1 MSVDAQVMER
11 LTSAL
16 AGQTDVQK
24 ALLKAISGEDYKQ
37 ETTGTGFLL
46 FGSGGIFSEPG
57 GERDVITAH
66 VRPMGLGAFLDKFAS
81 VFENPLF
88 QSITGFTGET
98 GEEPVNPCDD
108 APSGFMKG
116 CNLTAQFG
124 RLQRDTNTIEW
135 DKVMLRINRGVTT
148 DLQLRGRVLGIE
160 DFNPSGLD
168 ENAIVN
174 IVTAAEMVTVAVAFE
189 RNLSQQLWQGTP
201 ANATAG
207 GGFQEFPGLDSQ
219 IATGQVD
226 ATTGIACEA
235 LDSDVKDFNFNSVGG
250 STVSIVEYLSM
261 LEFFL
266 NYNAD
271 RMGLTPVEWVICMR
285 PELWFELSAIWPCQY
300 NTNRC
305 AESVIGGQSRVFVDG
320 RENVAERDRMRQG
333 GTIDING
340 KSYRV
345 VTDTGIFE
353 HNSENNGNLL
363 PGQFASSIYMVPLT
377 ITGNYP
383 VTYMEH
389 VDYRAGAA
397 DLSLL
402 RGNEQFWTD
411 RGVFSWAVETEKWCY
426 KLSLKSE
433 MRVVLRTPQL
443 AGRIDN
449 VLYEPLQHLRSP
461 YPDDPYFADGGTSLR
476 DTPDDLNAVWLS

>member
-1 MSVDAQVMER
+1 MSVDADVMER
-11 LTSAL
+11 LTKAI
-16 AGQTDVQK
+16 AGQADVQK
-24 ALLKAISGEDYKQ
+24 ALVEALTGEEYKQ
-37 ETTGTGFLL
+37 ATTGTGFLL
-46 FGSGGIFSEPG
+46 FGRDGIFSDPG
-57 GERDVITAH
+57 LERDVISAH
-66 VRPMGLGAFLDKFAS
+66 VRPKGLMEDLPRLAS
-81 VFENPLF
+81 IFENPLF
-88 QSITGFTGET
+88 PSITGFTGET
-98 GEEPVNPCDD
+98 GAEPVNPCDD

-135 DKVMLRINRGVTT
+135 DKVMLQVNRGVTT
-148 DLQLRGRVLGIE
+148 DLQLRGRVLGMG
-160 DFNPSGLD
+160 DLNPAGLN
-168 ENAIVN
+168 EQQIVN

-207 GGFQEFPGLDSQ
+207 GGFQEFPGLDAQ
-219 IATGQVD
+219 IATGQID

-235 LDSDVKDFNFNSVGG
+235 LDSDVKDFDFQDIGG
-250 STVSIVEYLSM
+250 TAKSIVEFLSM

-271 RMGLTPVEWVICMR
+271 RMGLTPVEWVIVMR

-305 AESVIGGQSRVFVDG
+305 ADSVIGGQSRVFIDG

-340 KSYRV
+340 KAYKV

-353 HNSENNGNLL
+353 HNNVNNGALL
-363 PGQFASSIYMVPLT
+363 PGQFASSIYMLPLT
-377 ITGNYP
+377 ITGNMP
-383 VTYMEH
+383 VTYVEH
-389 VDYRAGAA
+389 VDYRAGLT
-397 DLSLL
+397 DLAFL

-411 RGVFSWAVETEKWCY
+411 RGMYSWAVETEKWCY
-426 KLSLKSE
+426 KLSLKTE

-461 YPDDPYFADGGTSLR
+461 YPDDPYFVDGGTSLR
-476 DTPDDLNAVWLS
+476 NTQDLQAVWLS